1 MTATLPMRR
10 VGLADV
16 CHHAVFLHQEIYV
29 QEKLDFRRRFLFK
42 LGKNTQTSRD
52 REMKD
57 KSGPLPPKNPTAG
70 TWNWWLPIFS
80 PLRSFPGK
88 PCFVF
93 PVVHPKNFGES
104 LLDWKIVRRLF
115 SRWGLQILS
124 RKAGQRWKMMTEDAI
139 FACLQPPKK
148 GCPKKL
154 WRCWRWDVS
163 GVESKS
169 PFFWGDLAKSQFYK
183 KLGSDGPS
191 KLSRTEEPEEQDEV
205 CRFKDHVFQKSR
217 YIQHFLGRIL

>member
-29 QEKLDFRRRFLFK
+29 QETLDFRRRFFCLS
-42 LGKNTQTSRD
+42 LEISRD

-80 PLRSFPGK
+80 PLPSFPGK

-104 LLDWKIVRRLF
+104 LLDWNIVRRLF

-139 FACLQPPKK
+139 FCVCPPPPPKK
-148 GCPKKL
+148 KVRPKKNSG
-154 WRCWRWDVS
+154 DVGDEIFS

-169 PFFWGDLAKSQFYK
+169 PFFG
-183 KLGSDGPS
+183 G
-191 KLSRTEEPEEQDEV
+191 
-205 CRFKDHVFQKSR
+205 
-217 YIQHFLGRIL
+217 I

>member
-1 MTATLPMRR
+1 MYVYSIYIAIPKRSRSQNCQVVVLMPLTYDFLESKRTRWWLPLCPWEEWDWPTSATMPFFCIRR
-10 VGLADV
+10 SMCKKHLICAGDFCLS
-16 CHHAVFLHQEIYV
+16 LEI
-29 QEKLDFRRRFLFK
+29 
-42 LGKNTQTSRD
+42 SRD

-104 LLDWKIVRRLF
+104 LLDWNIVRRLF

-139 FACLQPPKK
+139 LIVCPPPPKK
-148 GCPKKL
+148 VVRKNSG
-154 WRCWRWDVS
+154 DVGDEIFWEWNPS
-163 GVESKS
+163 RH
-169 PFFWGDLAKSQFYK
+169 FFWG
-183 KLGSDGPS
+183 
-191 KLSRTEEPEEQDEV
+191 V
-205 CRFKDHVFQKSR
+205 
-217 YIQHFLGRIL
+217 